1 MLPYSFVAGMSESWG
16 YSCSVVLL
24 NDFDIAGRS
33 VNASL
38 LLAFL
43 AFLVMWVVV
52 YMLYKMFWHAD
63 FGLPVRRRLLAR
75 RLITDRDQVAFAPI
89 WWSDLQIQR
98 AVSAHWRKTLRT
110 TVQAAPGVVVE
121 DWAAR

>member
-1 MLPYSFVAGMSESWG
+1 
-16 YSCSVVLL
+16 VVLL
-24 NDFDIAGRS
+24 NDFDIAGRP

-43 AFLVMWVVV
+43 AFLVMWVVI

-75 RLITDRDQVAFAPI
+75 RLVIDRDQVAFAPI

-110 TVQAAPGVVVE
+110 TVQGAPGVVVE